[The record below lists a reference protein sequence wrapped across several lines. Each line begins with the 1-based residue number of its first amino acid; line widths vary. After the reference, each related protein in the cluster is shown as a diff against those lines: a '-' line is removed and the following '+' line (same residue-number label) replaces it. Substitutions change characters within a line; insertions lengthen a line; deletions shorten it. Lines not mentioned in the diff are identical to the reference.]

1 MAEPIL
7 LTRQLRKSY
16 GTAVVTEVL
25 HGIDLKLEVG
35 SFTSL
40 IGPSGSGKTTLLN
53 LIGLLDQPTS
63 GELLLSGIKT
73 HELKSSQ
80 IAKIRSRSLGF
91 IFQFHHLLPQFTAIE
106 NVLMPSWISDKKV
119 GFDQVNR
126 AKELLNRVGLDN
138 ILNQKAGALSGGQ
151 QQRVAIAR
159 ALLNRPSLVLADEPT
174 GNLDTENTEAVFEL
188 LRRINRED
196 HTAILI
202 VTHDRQIAAKSD
214 RFIELVD
221 GAIVRDENIEAGT
234 AIVEDVTS
242 AYCVHCHK
250 EISQIR
256 I

>member
-1 MAEPIL
+1 MDEPIL
-7 LTRQLRKSY
+7 ITKQLKKSY
-16 GTAVVTEVL
+16 GTSVVTEVL
-25 HGIDLKLEVG
+25 HGIDMKLEAG

-80 IAKIRSRSLGF
+80 IAEIRSVKLGF
-91 IFQFHHLLPQFTAIE
+91 IFQFHHLLPQFTALE
-106 NVLMPSWISDKKV
+106 NVLLPSWIADKKASYK
-119 GFDQVNR
+119 QEAR
-126 AKELLNRVGLDN
+126 AKELLNRVGLID
-138 ILNQKAGALSGGQ
+138 ILDKKAGALSGGQ

-159 ALLNRPSLVLADEPT
+159 ALLNSPSLILADEPT

-188 LRRINRED
+188 LRRINQED
-196 HTAILI
+196 HTAFLI

-221 GAIVRDENIEAGT
+221 GAIVRDEVIVSGT
-234 AIVEDVTS
+234 AIVEDVSS

-250 EISQIR
+250 EIKKSI
-256 I
+256 